1 MTGELA
7 LWPADLEWVI
17 EALGSIPNDVAPM
30 TLKGQ
35 VEMNRLDWT
44 RLQAVAR
51 SATSFSYRGAV
62 VAFASPPAGRERPP
76 AHSDMMPPRFKVYL
90 ELTVRKE

>member
-1 MTGELA
+1 
-7 LWPADLEWVI
+7 
-17 EALGSIPNDVAPM
+17 M

-62 VAFASPPAGRERPP
+62 VAFASSPAGGNGRRHIPN
-76 AHSDMMPPRFKVYL
+76 MMPPRFKVYL